1 MCLSSIEVHK
11 MKYFWIMTGNI
22 LRPRG
27 YSTYDDVVLKISC
40 DFGVIALVWISSD
53 SLLNTKQFWR
63 KWLIL
68 KYNLCRQTT
77 PFYRKHQIQWLL
89 QVQICKCSRTTYLRN
104 FNLFK
109 NMIPRTVYLSSVV
122 ARTMISPLSLNRSG
136 KSTYLRQVVLIT
148 IMAHIG
154 CYVPARF
161 ASFRIVDHIFTR
173 IGTSDNIELNS
184 STVLR
189 IRPLT

>member
-1 MCLSSIEVHK
+1 M
-11 MKYFWIMTGNI
+11 
-22 LRPRG
+22 RPRG

-40 DFGVIALVWISSD
+40 AFGVITLVRISRD
-53 SLLNTKQFWR
+53 SLLYINQFWI
-63 KWLIL
+63 KSLIL

-77 PFYRKHQIQWLL
+77 PFYRKHQILWLL
-89 QVQICKCSRTTYLRN
+89 QVQICECSRTTFLRN
-104 FNLFK
+104 PNIFK
-109 NMIPRTVYLSSVV
+109 NMISRTVYFSSGV
-122 ARTMISPLSLNRSG
+122 ARTMISPLFLNRSG